1 MRGLTA
7 DWAILAEDGRLL
19 TRSLLGSCCED
30 PCGTVLEEARIR
42 AEALPETTPG
52 FKGREK

>member
-30 PCGTVLEEARIR
+30 PCGTMLEEARIR